1 MEECALACNCPS
13 ILSRNNDSDVLMME
27 GQKINALVVDD
38 EPPARRKL
46 ENWLHQEDDIARVSS
61 CPNAFEAIEELKR
74 HPYDVLFL
82 DIQMPQMNGFDMLHH
97 VPIDARPLVVFV
109 TSFDQY
115 AIDAFNYHAV
125 DYLLKPYDHSR
136 FINTLDRVRERI
148 AMKSSSA
155 IQSQL
160 THLLESMGS
169 ASSYLSHFTIK
180 EPDSVRLVKVESVHW
195 ISAEGNY
202 VMLHM
207 GEKKHLVRDNIG
219 RLATRLDPKQFPRIH
234 RSTIVQLDFVDAF
247 FPASHGDY
255 TVVMKDG
262 TQLFMSRTY
271 KNQVRDVLQVGL

>member
-1 MEECALACNCPS
+1 M
-13 ILSRNNDSDVLMME
+13 IE
-27 GQKINALVVDD
+27 GQKLNALVVDD

-46 ENWLHQEDDIARVSS
+46 ENWLSQEVDVASVSS
-61 CPNAFEAIEELKR
+61 CKNAFEAIEELKGR
-74 HPYDVLFL
+74 SFDVLFL

-97 VPIDARPLVVFV
+97 FPPEARPLVVFV

-148 AMKSSSA
+148 AMQSSSS
-155 IQSQL
+155 IQAQL

-169 ASSYLSHFTIK
+169 TASYLSHFTIK

-207 GEKKHLVRDNIG
+207 DGKKHLVRDNIG
-219 RLATRLDPKQFPRIH
+219 RLETRLDPKRFPRIH
-234 RSTIVQLDFVDAF
+234 RSTIVQLDQVDAF

-262 TQLFMSRTY
+262 TQLFMSRTF
-271 KNQVRDVLQVGL
+271 KNQIRDLLQVGL